1 MLIDDFK
8 NFIKENGWE
17 PKKKMEKYPQRTLGI
32 LIEEDD
38 EVESKI
44 DKRKS
49 PLMGKIV
56 SPTTEEEVEE
66 VENEIE
72 EETEEDLSCL
82 IGDID
87 CCILDNE
94 ADDDAC
100 ENITGIPPCPKE

>member
-1 MLIDDFK
+1 
-8 NFIKENGWE
+8 
-17 PKKKMEKYPQRTLGI
+17 
-32 LIEEDD
+32 
-38 EVESKI
+38 
-44 DKRKS
+44 
-49 PLMGKIV
+49 MGKIV